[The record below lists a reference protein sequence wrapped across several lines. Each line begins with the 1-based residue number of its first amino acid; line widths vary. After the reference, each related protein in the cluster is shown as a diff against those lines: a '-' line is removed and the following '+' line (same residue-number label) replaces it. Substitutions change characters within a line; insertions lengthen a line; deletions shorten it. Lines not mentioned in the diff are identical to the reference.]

1 MTPTSFKRAA
11 YGLVGLSLAFVLLG
25 FQGSSSGKPAAMTA
39 TAPPLASPTVPPDQ
53 KPTLPRYNCGDS
65 QNPDYIDFNWTGRK
79 PNGGWVGEVTYGG
92 AKTLVQAFDAKYVGD
107 PINKLVDWGF
117 QAQNGSFVCRMKVN
131 SKLPLLRNASV
142 GFDTCNNN
150 TWPQLAC
157 SLKGD

>member
-1 MTPTSFKRAA
+1 MTSTSVKRAA
-11 YGLVGLSLAFVLLG
+11 YGLIGLSLAFVLLA
-25 FQGSSSGKPAAMTA
+25 FQQTSSGTPAAMSA
-39 TAPPLASPTVPPDQ
+39 AAPPLASPTVPPDQ
-53 KPTLPRYNCGDS
+53 KPTQPRYNCGDS
-65 QNPDYIDFNWTGRK
+65 QSPDYIDFNWTGRK

-92 AKTLVQAFDAKYVGD
+92 SKTLIQAFDAKYIGPPTD
-107 PINKLVDWGF
+107 KFVDWGF

-131 SKLPLLRNASV
+131 SKLLRNASV